1 MFFFRMMVNCIDKLY
16 HNNLNGICNCIWK
29 FVKILMKV
37 NLFENEDKWS
47 GKIDNWHFEWFCE
60 KVIHTCYD
68 NQDYF
73 MEGWANE
80 YFFWIKKYKCYI

>member
-1 MFFFRMMVNCIDKLY
+1 M
-16 HNNLNGICNCIWK
+16 
-29 FVKILMKV
+29 KI

-60 KVIHTCYD
+60 KVIYTCYD

-80 YFFWIKKYKCYI
+80 YFFCIKKIWMLYIRWF